1 MIIPK
6 KIKLSIEALESKIAR
21 SMAERQINRPYFAE
35 DEIIQTYEMIRSV
48 WMDRSSV
55 LAASNAAN
63 ISKTIYYEKEEQF
76 VQHGLAGLFPD
87 FDENIDLCDLE
98 ELVLLVKKSRPKLSI
113 TGIHRIAEALPTTKK
128 HTSIETISA
137 ILESHGLS
145 PSCGPDDFVFWSKIQ
160 RALTEKNRELN
171 VPTKSNRD
179 RNNKRETFFDDSD
192 PAHVRL
198 ELLRDLF
205 YDSQAK
211 SRDICLRYN
220 VSHTSYYRLIE
231 EYRVLGPWAVLSAP
245 SYGKDLT
252 SAELQ
257 LQVILHKCKHPSSS
271 PQNIVDHY
279 KLKCSRFV
287 VNRVLKRWQLTN
299 KLTPVA
305 LDQHLDLPTE
315 SSEKDFPKSII
326 PAMHLLPE
334 DQLLKSRKINRH
346 FLLISKKMEKHP
358 FHICDPGPLLLAPLI
373 NDLGIVQS
381 FETHGPERL
390 RGRDLSNLAL
400 LNIFRI
406 LGGYRR
412 INHLSDNKDRSVAF
426 ASGIGMFGTTSR
438 FYEKT
443 IDFKFS
449 NLQAMRNDLVARA
462 KELGLIE
469 GMKIAFDFHFK
480 EFYGKHSQQKGIGKG
495 PDKSGNLVPGFRPHI
510 AWDVATNAII
520 SIAYYQGAIRSS
532 TIIRQFC
539 EQNVFP
545 IFDPKAI
552 QEIFMDSEYT
562 KEGDYMYFK
571 ESIGKNGDLYV
582 CLKQNKQIKKLISPL
597 LENAHQWSDHGES
610 DEVNAIDTY
619 LPHTQLPIKIVV
631 LRNKEKKDEVR
642 CFGTTNM
649 TISKTDLL
657 QKYRCRWTVENGIK
671 DLTQSYYLDETYGQ
685 DPEKVEF
692 DYYCIMVARLAFEY
706 FLKEMGEKFLRKPD
720 GSRYTLNTVRNMIF
734 EKRNCTLSRNSEG
747 QYVLT
752 VLDTGLP
759 EWDLAIQD
767 WLDRWNKNGK
777 NKVLWWKNAGL
788 QFELKNQYS
797 DISGSDE

>member
-6 KIKLSIEALESKIAR
+6 KIKLSIEALECKIAKN
-21 SMAERQINRPYFAE
+21 MVEMPTHRPYFVD
-35 DEIIQTYEMIRSV
+35 DEVILTYEMIRSV
-48 WMDRSSV
+48 WMDRVSV
-55 LAASNAAN
+55 LAASDAAN
-63 ISKTIYYEKEEQF
+63 ISRTVYYEKEEKF
-76 VQHGLAGLFPD
+76 ALHGLAGLFPD
-87 FDENIDLCDLE
+87 CEENPELCDLE

-113 TGIHRIAEALPTTKK
+113 TGIHRIAEALPTTQK
-128 HTSIETISA
+128 HTSIEIIST

-145 PSCGPDDFVFWSKIQ
+145 LSSGPSDNVFWGKIQ
-160 RALTEKNRELN
+160 RALTEKKRALT
-171 VPTKSNRD
+171 VPVKSNRD

-192 PAHVRL
+192 PAHLRL

-205 YDSQAK
+205 YDSNAK
-211 SRDICLRYN
+211 PKDTCLRYG
-220 VSHTSYYRLIE
+220 VSQTSYYRLIE

-245 SYGKDLT
+245 SYGKELT
-252 SAELQ
+252 SADFQ
-257 LQVILHKCKHPSSS
+257 LEVILHKRKHPSSS

-287 VNRVLKRWQLTN
+287 VSRILKRWQLTN

-305 LDQHLDLPTE
+305 LDQHLELPSG
-315 SSEKDFPKSII
+315 SSEQESQKGII
-326 PAMHLLPE
+326 PAMHLLPD
-334 DQLLKSRKINRH
+334 DQLLGSRKINRH

-358 FHICDPGPLLLAPLI
+358 FHICDPGPILLAPLV

-390 RGRDLSNLAL
+390 RGSELSNLAL

-406 LGGYRR
+406 LGGYSR
-412 INHLSDNKDRSVAF
+412 INHLSDHKDRSVAF
-426 ASGIGMFGTTSR
+426 ASGMGMFGTTSR

-443 IDFKFS
+443 IDFKFA

-469 GMKIAFDFHFK
+469 GIKIAFDFHFK
-480 EFYGKHSQQKGIGKG
+480 EFYGKHAQQKGIGKG
-495 PDKSGNLVPGFRPHI
+495 PDKNGNLVPGFRPHI

-562 KEGDYMYFK
+562 KEDDYKYFK
-571 ESIGKNGDLYV
+571 EYVGKNGDLYV
-582 CLKQNKQIKKLISPL
+582 CLKQNKQIKKLIGPL
-597 LENAHQWSDHGES
+597 LENEISWSDHGDS
-610 DEVNAIDTY
+610 DEVNALDTY
-619 LPHTQLPIKIVV
+619 LPHSQLPIKIVV

-706 FLKEMGEKFLRKPD
+706 FLKEMGEKYLRKPD
-720 GSRYTLNTVRNMIF
+720 GSRYTLNTVRNLLL
-734 EKRNCTLSRNSEG
+734 EKRNCTISRNADG

-767 WLDRWNKNGK
+767 WLDRWQKNGK
-777 NKVLWWKNAGL
+777 NKVLWWENYGL
-788 QFELKNQYS
+788 QFQIKNQYVNLP
-797 DISGSDE
+797 E